1 MEKVKLPTVN
11 LQGKLYVQVKDRIQY
26 FRENYANYAIRTEP
40 KSTEG
45 SVMFRAE
52 IIDDK
57 DRVLATGHSYGKLTK
72 EKAFEKLES
81 VAIGRALAVFGIGI
95 NESVASADEITDF
108 LASSL
113 QS

>member
-1 MEKVKLPTVN
+1 MDKIILPTIN
-11 LQGKLYVQVKDRIQY
+11 LKGKMYVQVKDRIQY
-26 FRENYANYAIRTEP
+26 FRENYADYAIRTEP

-52 IIDDK
+52 IIDTK
-57 DRVLATGHSYGKLTK
+57 DRVLATGHSYGKLSN

-81 VAIGRALAVFGIGI
+81 VAIGRALAIFGIGI
-95 NESVASADEITDF
+95 NESVASADELADF
-108 LASSL
+108 SGLP